1 MLPSLL
7 ACPSLPPH
15 PKNPS
20 SSIPPFTHNYRWP
33 PLVSLSLPIPRSSPA
48 AVLHCPSLPPTS
60 PHYTSA
66 VFPSNRSAVCAEGRY
81 SNSFGVTAV
90 DLASLSTQQL
100 SQVKKQLDDE
110 LQHLTAS
117 FQSLRAAQLKFRDC
131 IKSLA
136 TGLQKQGSGGDA
148 GAAKPKP
155 ILVPLTSSL
164 YVPGT
169 LAATDRVL
177 VDVGTGFYVEKRI
190 PAAEAFY
197 RRKIADLEAN
207 LKDLEKIVQGKTN
220 NVRVVEE
227 GASSRLVLPPF
238 FLSCF
243 FLFYNQTS
251 RVGVRLFCG
260 WLARLLIAHPH
271 IYTLAPHI
279 TPKLP
284 TP

>member
-238 FLSCF
+238 FLVL
-243 FLFYNQTS
+243 FLPF
-251 RVGVRLFCG
+251 L
-260 WLARLLIAHPH
+260 
-271 IYTLAPHI
+271 
-279 TPKLP
+279 
-284 TP
+284 